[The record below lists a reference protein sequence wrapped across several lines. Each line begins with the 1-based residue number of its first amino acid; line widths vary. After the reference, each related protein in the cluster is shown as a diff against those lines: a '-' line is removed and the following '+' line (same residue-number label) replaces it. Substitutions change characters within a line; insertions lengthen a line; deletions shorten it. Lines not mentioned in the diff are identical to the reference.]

1 MNRTKCGMCDF
12 GNASNISKDTIPI
25 ASTGCVYKE
34 RGNPPQELRDVTGR
48 LSLEK
53 SLYPLVF
60 NVVVTVSGID
70 PDVETVTKFVAKF
83 PTTTCP
89 KWKSAGNQILEIRA
103 CREPISAKE
112 K

>member
-1 MNRTKCGMCDF
+1 MSRTKCGMCDF
-12 GNASNISKDTIPI
+12 GNASNISKDTILI
-25 ASTGCVYKE
+25 ATTGCVYKE

-70 PDVETVTKFVAKF
+70 PDVATVTKFVAKF
-83 PTTTCP
+83 PTKTCP
-89 KWKSAGNQILEIRA
+89 KCGKALWK
-103 CREPISAKE
+103 PKF
-112 K
+112 

>member
-1 MNRTKCGMCDF
+1 MSRTKCGMCDF

-25 ASTGCVYKE
+25 ATTACVYKE

-60 NVVVTVSGID
+60 NDEVIAEMPNGVGS
-70 PDVETVTKFVAKF
+70 VEEM
-83 PTTTCP
+83 C
-89 KWKSAGNQILEIRA
+89 EIMSR
-103 CREPISAKE
+103 PIEWAPGLPLGADGFECEYYRKD
-112 K
+112 